1 MTSDPSD
8 VEVESYSYF
17 LIKEQKTMDP
27 AAKEAEAILVAFTV
41 TLAILRLEYYNFL
54 K

>member
-1 MTSDPSD
+1 MTADPSE
-8 VEVESYSYF
+8 VEVKSYSYF

-41 TLAILRLEYYNFL
+41 TLAILRLRYYNFS